1 MLVGTPGAHLPPVR
15 GGVGLEVRLR
25 EQIPI
30 HSRQYAEANVRNDVI
45 DRCRPR
51 LDWQAALL
59 LPALLVYPGALTGQS
74 ASYLDFADLSRELR
88 TLVDAS
94 DLATMRPIGSS
105 REGREIWL
113 IEIGDRSG
121 GPLDARPALLIVG
134 NLAADHV
141 LGSALALETIRYLVG
156 GADGETA
163 DSIGA
168 LLRQHAVYVIPRLDP
183 DGAEAMFARPLVTR
197 TRNARPFDDDNDGR
211 TDEDPP
217 EDLNGDGLVTVMRVA
232 DPAGE
237 YVLHPD
243 DARLMK
249 RAEPSKGESGRFT
262 LYWEGVD
269 SDGDGFFNEDGPG
282 GVDLD
287 RNFQHAYPYWER
299 DAGPHMVSEPET
311 RALMDFVIA
320 HRNIGAILT
329 FGHSDNLVTA
339 PDARGNLAAAAVLD
353 LPAFAA
359 ASNAEIFER
368 GVFAAAPRFGR
379 GFFFGGGG
387 GQPRLRG
394 AQPGRDNDP
403 DSGRRPV
410 TTVSRDDLEYF
421 KTVSE
426 AYREITDITE
436 VGVNREAEGAFFQ
449 YGYFQFGV
457 PAFSTQGWGLPKPE
471 PAEDSEERE
480 PGADPEA
487 ETPEPSVPPRGQAAR
502 HRPQGGGGMT
512 RGGGS
517 NGDQQGLDVTLLTAM
532 DTAGIEVFVDWS
544 PFTHPELGEVEIG
557 GFRPYATLNPP
568 AERVPELGRAH
579 GAFAVRLMAMLPRV
593 RIADTEVTDHGGG
606 VFTVSVEVE
615 NIGYFPTAL
624 QHGVTSRSVQPTMVQ
639 IQVAAEAVLSGDDKT
654 TSIRRLDG
662 SGTREQ
668 VSWLIRGRQGA
679 SIDILVRSDKGGT
692 DTATVTLR

>member
-1 MLVGTPGAHLPPVR
+1 
-15 GGVGLEVRLR
+15 
-25 EQIPI
+25 
-30 HSRQYAEANVRNDVI
+30 VRNDVI

-51 LDWQAALL
+51 LDWHAALL
-59 LPALLVYPGALTGQS
+59 LPALLLYPGALAGQS
-74 ASYLDFADLSRELR
+74 ASYSNFADLSRELR
-88 TLVDAS
+88 TLVDGS
-94 DLATMRPIGSS
+94 DLAAMRPIGRS

-121 GPLDARPALLIVG
+121 GPIDARPALLIVG
-134 NLAADHV
+134 NLTADHV
-141 LGSALALETIRYLVG
+141 LGSALALETIRYLLG
-156 GADGETA
+156 GADGEAA
-163 DSIGA
+163 DSLDA
-168 LLRQHAVYVIPRLDP
+168 LLQDHVVYVIPRLDP
-183 DGAEAMFARPLVTR
+183 DGAESMFASQRFTR
-197 TRNARPFDDDNDGR
+197 TSNARPFDDDNDGR

-232 DPAGE
+232 DPSGE
-237 YVLHPD
+237 YVVHPD

-311 RALMDFVIA
+311 RALMDFVLT
-320 HRNIGAILT
+320 HGNIGAILT
-329 FGHSDNLVTA
+329 FGHSDNLVVA
-339 PDARGNLAAAAVLD
+339 PDSRGNLAEAAVLD
-353 LPAFAA
+353 LPAFAD

-368 GVFAAAPRFGR
+368 GVFAAAPRFSR

-387 GQPRLRG
+387 GQSRLRG

-426 AYREITDITE
+426 AYREFTDITE

-457 PAFSTQGWGLPKPE
+457 PSFSTQGWGLPKPE
-471 PAEDSEERE
+471 PVESTEERE
-480 PGADPEA
+480 PEA
-487 ETPEPSVPPRGQAAR
+487 ETPEPSEPPRGQAALR
-502 HRPQGGGGMT
+502 RPQGRAGAA

-517 NGDQQGLDVTLLTAM
+517 NGDQQGLDVKLLTAM
-532 DTAGIEVFVDWS
+532 DTAGIEVFVDWT
-544 PFTHPELGEVEIG
+544 PLTHPELGEVEIG
-557 GFRPYATLNPP
+557 GFRPYAASNPP
-568 AERVPELGRAH
+568 AEQLPELGRAH
-579 GAFAVRLMAMLPRV
+579 GAFAVRLLAMLPRV
-593 RIADTEVTDHGGG
+593 RIAHTEVTDHGGD

-615 NIGYFPTAL
+615 NSGYFPTAL

-639 IQVAAEAVLSGDDKT
+639 IQVAAEAILSGDDKT
-654 TSIRRLDG
+654 TFVRRLDG
-662 SGTREQ
+662 SGARER

-679 SIDILVRSDKGGT
+679 SVDIVVRSDKGGT